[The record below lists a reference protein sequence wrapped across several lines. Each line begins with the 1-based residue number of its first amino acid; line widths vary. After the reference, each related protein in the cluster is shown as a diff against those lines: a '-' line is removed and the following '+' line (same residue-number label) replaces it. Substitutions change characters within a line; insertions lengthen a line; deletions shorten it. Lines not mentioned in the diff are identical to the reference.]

1 MSFVPAPQAPSSSN
15 ANNNGQVTKAIG
27 GSTAVTNASSSGAVT
42 PEPAEI
48 SDYDL
53 LFKLRTFDVYWV
65 EKKALMYKDGF
76 DKVSAI
82 QQVLYVLPFVLLMG
96 PDGGRRTLLPSPS
109 EIDFVPVIFLSHSPS
124 YIFLYTI
131 SFFYRHSIV
140 KSRRKLS
147 LSGKSRP
154 SRSSSVTWR
163 HLLDLSS
170 TRL

>member
-15 ANNNGQVTKAIG
+15 ANNNGQVTKATG

-76 DKVSAI
+76 DKVSCTGIIRFA
-82 QQVLYVLPFVLLMG
+82 L
-96 PDGGRRTLLPSPS
+96 SP
-109 EIDFVPVIFLSHSPS
+109 
-124 YIFLYTI
+124 
-131 SFFYRHSIV
+131 
-140 KSRRKLS
+140 
-147 LSGKSRP
+147 G
-154 SRSSSVTWR
+154 
-163 HLLDLSS
+163 
-170 TRL
+170 